1 MAQGGRGRSIA
12 AGILG
17 VLAVVCLLATTIA
30 VWARV
35 TLFDSDRVA
44 SAVSDALAQPDVDA
58 ALAEYITTQ
67 LFSAVDVNAA
77 VSNLLP
83 SSLSRLEPA
92 IAGGVETVVQRGL
105 TTALGTE
112 EVQELLTDVVRRA
125 HAAAMRLLEGDG
137 LVDGISVVNG
147 EVQLNLL
154 PLFARA
160 LTLVQNVG
168 LLSDVQVPDLTR
180 AGDPTEQIAELE
192 SALGRDLPPDFG
204 QLVVYQSDRLADAQA
219 SLQSA
224 QNALAF
230 AKRAMWALIG
240 LTIVLLVVTMLLARN
255 RWRAALLLGL
265 GAVVAMI
272 LARTAINRVVDE
284 APDLVSSAGAKAAI
298 TSIVGDV
305 GSSLRRTVGLVLVVA
320 ALVALVA
327 LFRRHWRRSDLVA
340 VGAVVA
346 GVIVLG
352 LLGLSIGALVLAIVA
367 GGVVVFS
374 LNRWWPAPAPAPA
387 PAPEPTAAA

>member
-1 MAQGGRGRSIA
+1 V
-12 AGILG
+12 AGIVG

-35 TLFDSDRVA
+35 TLFNSDKVA
-44 SAVSDALAQPDVDA
+44 SIVGDALAQPDVDA

-67 LFSAVDVNAA
+67 LFTAVDVDAA
-77 VSNLLP
+77 VSNVLP
-83 SSLSRLEPA
+83 SSLTRLEPA
-92 IAGGVETVVQRGL
+92 VVGGIETVVQRGL
-105 TTALGTE
+105 TAALGTE
-112 EVQELLTDVVRRA
+112 EVQELLTNLVRRA
-125 HAAAMRLLEGDG
+125 HEAAMRLLQGDG

-160 LTLVQNVG
+160 LTLLQNVG
-168 LLSDVQVPDLTR
+168 LFSNVQVPDLTR
-180 AGDPTEQIAELE
+180 SGDPSEQITELE

-204 QLVVYQSDRLADAQA
+204 QLVVYQSDELADAQA

-224 QNALAF
+224 QDALAF

-240 LTIVLLVVTMLLARN
+240 LTIVLFVVALLLARN

-265 GAVVAMI
+265 GAIVAMI

-284 APDLVSSAGAKAAI
+284 APDLVTSAGARAAVS
-298 TSIVGDV
+298 SIVGDI
-305 GSSLRRTVGLVLVVA
+305 GASLRRTVGLVLVVA
-320 ALVALVA
+320 ALVALIA

-346 GVIVLG
+346 GIVVLG
-352 LLGLSIGALVLAIVA
+352 LLGLTIGGLVLAIVA
-367 GGVVVFS
+367 AGVVVFA
-374 LNRWWPAPAPAPA
+374 LNRWWPAPAP
-387 PAPEPTAAA
+387 EPSATV

>member
-1 MAQGGRGRSIA
+1 MAEGGRGRSIA
-12 AGILG
+12 SGIVG
-17 VLAVVCLLATTIA
+17 VLAVVCLLATTVA

-35 TLFDSDRVA
+35 TLFDSDKVA
-44 SAVSDALAQPDVDA
+44 SIAGDALAQPDVEA

-83 SSLSRLEPA
+83 SSLERLEPA
-92 IAGGVETVVQRGL
+92 IVGGVETVVQRGL

-112 EVQELLTDVVRRA
+112 QVQQLLTDLVRRA
-125 HAAAMRLLEGDG
+125 HEAAMRLLQGDG
-137 LVDGISVVNG
+137 LVDGVSVVNG
-147 EVQLNLL
+147 DVTLNLL

-180 AGDPTEQIAELE
+180 SGDPAEQIAELE
-192 SALGRDLPPDFG
+192 SALGRDLPSDFG

-219 SLQSA
+219 TLQSA
-224 QNALAF
+224 QDALAF

-240 LTIVLLVVTMLLARN
+240 LTIVLFVVALLLARN

-265 GAVVAMI
+265 GAIVAMI
-272 LARTAINRVVDE
+272 FARTAINRVVDE
-284 APDLVSSAGAKAAI
+284 APSLVASAGARAAVD
-298 TSIVGDV
+298 SIVGDI
-305 GSSLRRTVGLVLVVA
+305 GTSLRRTVGLVLVVA
-320 ALVALVA
+320 ALVALIA

-346 GVIVLG
+346 GVVVLG
-352 LLGLSIGALVLAIVA
+352 LLGLSIVALVLAIVA
-367 GGVVVFS
+367 GGVVVFA
-374 LNRWWPAPAPAPA
+374 LNRWWPAPAP
-387 PAPEPTAAA
+387 EPSATA

>member
-1 MAQGGRGRSIA
+1 VAQGGRGRSIA
-12 AGILG
+12 AGVVG

-35 TLFDSDRVA
+35 TLFNSDKVA
-44 SAVSDALAQPDVDA
+44 SIVGDALAQPDVDA

-67 LFSAVDVNAA
+67 LFTAVDVDAA
-77 VSNLLP
+77 VSNVLP
-83 SSLSRLEPA
+83 SSLTRLEPA
-92 IAGGVETVVQRGL
+92 IAGGIETVVERGL

-112 EVQELLTDVVRRA
+112 EVQELLTNLVRRA
-125 HAAAMRLLEGDG
+125 HEAAMRLLQGDG

-160 LTLVQNVG
+160 LTLLQNVG
-168 LLSDVQVPDLTR
+168 LFSNVQVPDLTR
-180 AGDPTEQIAELE
+180 SGDPSEQIAELE
-192 SALGRDLPPDFG
+192 SALDRDLPPDFG

-224 QNALAF
+224 QDALAF

-240 LTIVLLVVTMLLARN
+240 LTIVLIVVALLLARN

-265 GAVVAMI
+265 GAIVAMI

-284 APDLVSSAGAKAAI
+284 APDLVTSAGARAAVS
-298 TSIVGDV
+298 SIVGDI
-305 GSSLRRTVGLVLVVA
+305 GASLRRTVGLVLVVA
-320 ALVALVA
+320 ALVALIA

-346 GVIVLG
+346 GIVVLG
-352 LLGLSIGALVLAIVA
+352 LLGLTIGGLVLAIVA
-367 GGVVVFS
+367 AGVVVFA
-374 LNRWWPAPAPAPA
+374 LNRWWPAPAP
-387 PAPEPTAAA
+387 EPSATA